1 MKQRRQLNLLYR
13 YLFYAA
19 CTILLITL
27 ARLLLWVFNSS
38 LFPPASASTFFKII
52 FGGLV
57 FDFSTFCIVHLIFIP
72 FMFVPFVVLNKKVF
86 RTIRFSLL
94 AIAGFVVL
102 APNIIDVIY
111 YRFTLKRTTFDV
123 FSFIGTMDNEIGGL
137 SLRFLLDFWYM
148 FLIFLLL
155 FVLYI
160 FLMRRTILGRNNKA
174 TNLKYKYQ
182 LPVALLFT
190 TIFILGGR
198 GSFEMRPL
206 GIMHAS
212 RVAGPEYAPL
222 VVNSSYTIIKTYGKK
237 DLEKKD
243 WFSDKELA
251 KYFDPAHYFYI
262 ESDTTK
268 RFNVVLIISESLSSE
283 HCGFLNGGMKSYTPF
298 LDSLSEQSLVFD
310 NMYANGKRSLDGI
323 PAIISSLPP
332 LMQNP
337 FVTSMYSGND
347 IEGIAG
353 MLSSSGYENAFFHGG
368 FNGTMNFDGYAAA
381 AGYKQYF
388 GKNEYTGPDSDFDGR
403 WGIFDEPFLQ
413 FMAQKCNTFKQ
424 PFTTC
429 VFTLSAHH
437 PYTIPDQ
444 HKGKFPTGPKPI
456 LETIAYADYALKK
469 FFETASKTSWYKN
482 TLFIITAD
490 HTSELYS
497 ECYTSVPSNHSIPML
512 WFHPGDSLL
521 KGRSNVLCQQTD
533 ILPSIADY
541 LNLNDTII
549 AFGNSVFDSTSERFV
564 AMMNDM
570 VYQMLT
576 NGLQMSDFD
585 GEKSFRQS
593 DYRRC
598 GSSGESNGKPLTAD
612 ANQKLMKAIIQQF
625 NNRTISNRLTKP

>member
-1 MKQRRQLNLLYR
+1 MKQSPQLRLLYR
-13 YLFYAA
+13 YLLYAA
-19 CTILLITL
+19 GTILLITL
-27 ARLLLWVFNSS
+27 TRLLLWAFNTP
-38 LFPPASASTFFKII
+38 LFHPASAGTFFRII
-52 FGGLV
+52 SGGLL
-57 FDFSTFCIVHLIFIP
+57 FDFSTFCMVHLLFIP
-72 FMFVPFVVLNKKVF
+72 FLLVPFCVLNKKVF
-86 RTIRFSLL
+86 RTIRYSLL
-94 AIAGFVVL
+94 AVAGFILL

-111 YRFTLKRTTFDV
+111 FRFTLKRTTFDV
-123 FSFIGTMDNEIGGL
+123 FTFIGTMENEIGGL

-155 FVLYI
+155 FVLFI
-160 FLMRRTILGRNNKA
+160 FLLRRTILDRNIKEIK
-174 TNLKYKYQ
+174 LKYKYQ

-190 TIFILGGR
+190 ALLILGGR
-198 GSFEMRPL
+198 GSFDMRPL

-222 VVNSSYTIIKTYGKK
+222 VVNSTYTIIKTYGKS

-243 WFSDKELA
+243 WFTDKELV
-251 KYFDPAHYFYI
+251 KYFDPVHYYYK
-262 ESDTTK
+262 EKDTT
-268 RFNVVLIISESLSSE
+268 RPFNVVLIISESLSAE
-283 HCGFLNGGMKSYTPF
+283 HCGFLNDGMKSYTPF
-298 LDSLSEQSLVFD
+298 LDSLSKHSLVFD

-323 PAIISSLPP
+323 PAIISGLPP
-332 LMQNP
+332 LMRNP

-347 IEGIAG
+347 IEGIAS
-353 MLSSSGYENAFFHGG
+353 MLGSTGYENAFFHGG

-381 AGYKQYF
+381 AGYSQYF

-413 FMAQKCNTFKQ
+413 FMADKCNTFRE

-437 PYTIPDQ
+437 PYTIPTQ
-444 HKGKFPTGPKPI
+444 HKGKFATGPKPI
-456 LETIAYADYALKK
+456 LETIAYADYALGK
-469 FFETASKTSWYKN
+469 FFGTASKTSWYKN

-497 ECYTSVPSNHSIPML
+497 DCYVSVPSNHSIPMM
-512 WFHPGDSLL
+512 WFHPGDSML
-521 KGRSNVLCQQTD
+521 KGRSHVLCQQTD

-564 AMMNDM
+564 IMMNDM

-576 NGLQMSDFD
+576 RGLQLSGFD
-585 GEKSFRQS
+585 GETNYKQSEYRQCSGS
-593 DYRRC
+593 D
-598 GSSGESNGKPLTAD
+598 ESTNKPLTAD

>member
-1 MKQRRQLNLLYR
+1 MKQSPQLRLLSKYLLYFTGV
-13 YLFYAA
+13 L
-19 CTILLITL
+19 LLITL
-27 ARLLLWVFNSS
+27 VRLLLWAFNTN
-38 LFPPASASTFFKII
+38 LFNPASAKTFFDII
-52 FGGLV
+52 TGGLL
-57 FDFSTFCIVHLIFIP
+57 FDFSTFCLVHLIFIP
-72 FMFVPFVVLNKKVF
+72 FFFIPFTLLNKKTVRIVRYTF
-86 RTIRFSLL
+86 LL
-94 AIAGFVVL
+94 LAGFVLL

-123 FSFIGTMDNEIGGL
+123 FSFIGTMENEIGGL
-137 SLRFLLDFWYM
+137 SLRFLIDFWYM
-148 FLIFLLL
+148 FIVFLILFFGYFFL
-155 FVLYI
+155 I
-160 FLMRRTILGRNNKA
+160 RRTILNKKNREIA
-174 TNLKYKYQ
+174 IKYKYQ

-190 TIFILGGR
+190 SILIMGGR
-198 GSFEMRPL
+198 GSLDMRPL
-206 GIMHAS
+206 GILHAS

-222 VVNSSYTIIKTYGKK
+222 VVNSTYTIIKTYGKK

-243 WFSDKELA
+243 WFSEMELPGI
-251 KYFDPAHYFYI
+251 FNPVHYYYS
-262 ESDTTK
+262 ETDSTQPL
-268 RFNVVLIISESLSSE
+268 NVVIIISESLSAE

-298 LDSLSEQSLVFD
+298 LDSLSRQCLVFE

-323 PAIISSLPP
+323 PALISGLPP
-332 LMQNP
+332 LMRNP

-347 IEGIAG
+347 IEGVAR
-353 MLSSSGYENAFFHGG
+353 MLGDAGYESAFFHGG

-381 AGYKQYF
+381 AGYTQYF
-388 GKNEYTGPDSDFDGR
+388 GKDEFTGPESDFDGR

-413 FMAQKCNTFKQ
+413 FMATKCSTFRQ

-444 HKGKFPTGPKPI
+444 LKGNFPTGPKPI
-456 LETIAYADYALKK
+456 LETVAYADYALGK
-469 FFETASKTSWYKN
+469 FFESASMTSWYKN

-512 WFHPGDSLL
+512 WYYPGDSTL
-521 KGRSNVLCQQTD
+521 KGRSRTLCQQTD
-533 ILPSIADY
+533 LLPSLADY

-564 AMMNDM
+564 IMLNDM

-576 NGLQMSDFD
+576 GGMQLSDFD
-585 GEKSFRQS
+585 GESNFRQS
-593 DYRRC
+593 DYRKC
-598 GSSGESNGKPLTAD
+598 SGTEDISIIESDSQNERLI
-612 ANQKLMKAIIQQF
+612 KAIIQQF